1 MKNVLSAAQVRA
13 AEEYAKS
20 KGVTETFLRF
30 SASLAVAD
38 IISEH
43 VKPQSDKRIA
53 VFCGSGGN
61 GCDGLLVACRLH
73 TTGYSVTAYTVFDVG
88 KSDGEILAFVKNAGL
103 KMLPARDYAFDAD
116 LIVDAIFGIGLN
128 KPITGEIAEL
138 IGKLNAQ
145 KDVFRLALDVPSG
158 LNCDTGEAMGV
169 CFNADET
176 VTFSCYKAGMLFG
189 NGRNVCGKIIV
200 KDVEIPT
207 SSNIHVYEDADFPA
221 YTREQTAHKGTAGKV
236 YIVGGC
242 GFMVGAP
249 MMAGAAAH
257 TAYLNGAGTVT
268 VCVPN
273 VHRAAM
279 SARATMAVLKFMP
292 DTPDGFIKFDKTA
305 LDDIIKNA
313 SAICIGVGM
322 GANPELSHMVKY
334 ICENYDKAVVIDAD
348 AINSIK
354 GDCEFLKSA
363 KAKVI
368 LTPHVGEFKRL
379 TSLDATVENAVKF
392 ASEHNI
398 VLALKSATTIIT
410 DGKEVRLNVTGTPA
424 MAKGGM
430 GDMLSGCITSL
441 TCAYDPIDA
450 ATVACYRNGLGA
462 ERAVSSYA
470 QMMLTAADVLN
481 FADYKE

>member
-13 AEEYAKS
+13 AEEYAMS
-20 KGVTETFLRF
+20 KGVTRTILRF

-43 VKPQSDKRIA
+43 AGAQSDKRIA

-73 TTGYSVTAYTVFDVG
+73 TTGYGVTAYTVDNVS
-88 KSDGEILAFVKNAGL
+88 KIDGEIMAFVNSTGL
-103 KMLPARDYAFDAD
+103 TVKSAAEYVCDAD

-128 KPITGEIAEL
+128 KPITGELVGL
-138 IGKLNAQ
+138 IQKLNAQ
-145 KDVFRLALDVPSG
+145 KDAYRLALDVPSG
-158 LNCDTGEAMGV
+158 LNCDTGEVMGV
-169 CFNADET
+169 CFKADET
-176 VTFSCYKAGMLFG
+176 VTFSCYKSGMLFG
-189 NGRNVCGKIIV
+189 NGRDVCGKIIV
-200 KDVEIPT
+200 KDIGILT
-207 SSNIHVYEDADFPA
+207 SSDIYVYEDEDFPA
-221 YTREQTAHKGTAGKV
+221 YTRERTAHKGTAGKV
-236 YIVGGC
+236 YIMGGC
-242 GFMVGAP
+242 GSMVGAP
-249 MMAGAAAH
+249 IMAGAAAH

-268 VCVPN
+268 ICVPN
-273 VHRAAM
+273 IHRAAM

-292 DTPDGFIKFDKTA
+292 DTPDGFIKFDKTL

-313 SAICIGVGM
+313 SAICLGVGM
-322 GANPELSHMVKY
+322 GANPELSRIVKY

-354 GDCEFLKSA
+354 GDYSFLKTS

-379 TSLDATVENAVKF
+379 TDLDATVENAVKI
-392 ASEHNI
+392 ASELNI
-398 VLALKSATTIIT
+398 LLVLKSATTIIT
-410 DGKEVRLNVTGTPA
+410 DGKQVRLNVTGTPA

-430 GDMLSGCITSL
+430 GDMLGGCITSL

-450 ATVACYRNGLGA
+450 ATIACYRNGLGA

-470 QMMLTAADVLN
+470 QMMLTASDVLK